1 MTDVQ
6 EMEGAGAGPSSRKYD
21 CVICNQSAPS
31 IPSRPMGLVVFLQST
46 SGEPA
51 LHATLRICS
60 FHLHP
65 DSSSLV
71 TLLQQ
76 SVTLTWPPPDTS
88 LHLFSCS
95 FSFVLWLHS
104 HLTFIIIGLL
114 FHFFLNNCFIL
125 LFTQYDFV
133 VNSLLNILF
142 CHVVI

>member
-51 LHATLRICS
+51 LHATLSICS
-60 FHLHP
+60 FLLHP
-65 DSSSLV
+65 NSSSLV

-76 SVTLTWPPPDTS
+76 SVPLTWLPPDTS

-95 FSFVLWLHS
+95 FCFVVVTWSS
-104 HLTFIIIGLL
+104 HLYHMFGLFLL
-114 FHFFLNNCFIL
+114 FLL
-125 LFTQYDFV
+125 LFYSIVYAVCIHCEQFAKYSV
-133 VNSLLNILF
+133 L
-142 CHVVI
+142 

>member
-60 FHLHP
+60 FLLHP
-65 DSSSLV
+65 NSSSLV

-76 SVTLTWPPPDTS
+76 SVTLTWLPPDTS

-95 FSFVLWLHS
+95 FCFVMWLHS
-104 HLTFIIIGLL
+104 RLTFIICLVFLL
-114 FHFFLNNCFIL
+114 FLL
-125 LFTQYDFV
+125 LFYSIVYAVCIHCEQFAKYSV
-133 VNSLLNILF
+133 L
-142 CHVVI
+142 